1 MVVPVVDEV
10 EPCAAACVAER
21 RRLVGGGIE
30 PESEGVGDFLST
42 GWIDPL
48 ALKTPFLDAVEVES
62 LALLFGDNLRLA
74 FLRLSLRPTK

>member
-10 EPCAAACVAER
+10 EPCAAACVAKR

-42 GWIDPL
+42 GWIDPFED
-48 ALKTPFLDAVEVES
+48 AILDAVEVES

-74 FLRLSLRPTK
+74 FPRLSLRPTK